1 MLVIDIGVV
10 DLERCFCLW
19 LFFLELVVAT
29 LGEIAC
35 LGETLT
41 S

>member
-19 LFFLELVVAT
+19 LFF
-29 LGEIAC
+29 
-35 LGETLT
+35 
-41 S
+41 